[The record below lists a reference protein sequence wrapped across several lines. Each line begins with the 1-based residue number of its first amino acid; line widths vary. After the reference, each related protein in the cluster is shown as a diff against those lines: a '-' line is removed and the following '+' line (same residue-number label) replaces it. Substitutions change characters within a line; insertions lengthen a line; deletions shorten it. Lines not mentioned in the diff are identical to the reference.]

1 MYLID
6 TARFVCEVGSMKRY
20 GVRPSVCPIRPLQQ
34 RAAGLLLYLFCAAS
48 AASARSRSTARSSR
62 RGSVRCTANGP
73 ITIAIRARFE
83 LDSATTRYEM
93 RTIRV
98 RFEHATTSYEELC
111 AFEQ

>member
-1 MYLID
+1 MPFLLSLSVLVVSFFLQILLFLILGGY
-6 TARFVCEVGSMKRY
+6 VGVVVGY
-20 GVRPSVCPIRPLQQ
+20 
-34 RAAGLLLYLFCAAS
+34 
-48 AASARSRSTARSSR
+48 
-62 RGSVRCTANGP
+62 GP

>member
-1 MYLID
+1 MPPAD
-6 TARFVCEVGSMKRY
+6 GSSTRGIY
-20 GVRPSVCPIRPLQQ
+20 VCPRTGPQSAHLQWP
-34 RAAGLLLYLFCAAS
+34 A
-48 AASARSRSTARSSR
+48 
-62 RGSVRCTANGP
+62 VANGP
-73 ITIAIRARFE
+73 ITIAIRATIRVRFE